1 MNERSHIL
9 SAPSHSPWS
18 TPSPVRAE
26 GGSFT
31 LHGLWLC
38 GSPAGPQRSLAKCS
52 CFSWVL
58 GEDIGKDRVPC
69 PGRLWPHDLI

>member
-31 LHGLWLC
+31 LHGLWLW
-38 GSPAGPQRSLAKCS
+38 L
-52 CFSWVL
+52 
-58 GEDIGKDRVPC
+58 
-69 PGRLWPHDLI
+69 PGRTAEEPGKVLLLQLGLRRGHR